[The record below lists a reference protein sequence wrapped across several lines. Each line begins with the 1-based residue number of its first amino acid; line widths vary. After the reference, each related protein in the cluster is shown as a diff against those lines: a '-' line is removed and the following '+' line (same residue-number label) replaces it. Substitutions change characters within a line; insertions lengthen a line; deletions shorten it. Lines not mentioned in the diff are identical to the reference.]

1 MIDTEKEVSGIIYNG
16 VSLKLADSGGIT
28 PSGSIYIPE
37 NGLYDVTQYA
47 EAIVNISSAEDS
59 ETNTAY
65 VKTEALGISNALED
79 TSGDFKILFCTDL
92 HWQGNDSVPH
102 AAQAIKAITR
112 MSDIDL
118 VVFGGDYIANWQ
130 EVTKATAL
138 SNIKSCRDTLA
149 NIPCK
154 TLWLRGN
161 HDTNGYPSQR
171 LTRQECFN
179 AVASDNVANGAVI
192 NSSDPYGNY
201 GYIDFPTKKI
211 RVVFCNTSD
220 NDDMAA
226 TAPASASDAAPLIN
240 CHNLTSTQMQ
250 WLADNA
256 FNFSED
262 GWKVIFVSHLP
273 FFFSHGSSASWY
285 NSHTYFDGTI
295 TWTCSLK
302 NMSDIVKAYID
313 KTAINFTHNGESV
326 SKDFSS
332 LAHYADIMGGVNGHG
347 HSFWV
352 DKDSKVKYIMVGNAC
367 NGGEKVSSD
376 GNTYTKTVGTA
387 NDTTFD
393 VVAFD
398 TANKLART
406 VNYGRVY
413 NRIINLKSGYT
424 NLLPIIGYN
433 DNKRLSTSSGDLRDA
448 SGRVTTGFIDV
459 SAGDV
464 IRIKGLTFPSAG
476 EGTRAICSYNDTTSA
491 FISGSYLH
499 TALASWPPFTFNFD
513 GDLLTITMSQTA
525 GAQKIRVCGD
535 AITGSNLIITRN
547 EVIL

>member
-1 MIDTEKEVSGIIYNG
+1 MKIISVNNKIPTVGGKAIKAISEAAVIPETDASYVKAEALAVAND
-16 VSLKLADSGGIT
+16 LAD
-28 PSGSIYIPE
+28 
-37 NGLYDVTQYA
+37 V
-47 EAIVNISSAEDS
+47 
-59 ETNTAY
+59 
-65 VKTEALGISNALED
+65 
-79 TSGDFKILFCTDL
+79 SGDFKVLFCTDL

-112 MSDIDL
+112 MSDIDI
-118 VVFGGDYIANWQ
+118 VVFGGDYIANWT
-130 EVTKATAL
+130 EVTKAVAL
-138 SNIKSCRDTLA
+138 NNIKSCRDTLA

-179 AVASDNVANGAVI
+179 AVASTNTLNGAII
-192 NSSDPYGNY
+192 NTADPYGNY
-201 GYIDFPTKKI
+201 GYVDFATKKI

-226 TAPASASDAAPLIN
+226 TAPASASDSAPLIN

-256 FNFSED
+256 LNFSED

-285 NSHTYFDGTI
+285 NSHTYFDGVT

-313 KTAINFTHNGESV
+313 KTTISFSHNGEIV

-332 LAHYADIMGGVNGHG
+332 FAHYATVLGGINGHG

-352 DKDSKVKYIMVGNAC
+352 DTDSKAKYIMVGNSC
-367 NGGEKVSSD
+367 NGGEKVSEN
-376 GNTYTKTVGTA
+376 GTTYTKTVNTA

-393 VVAFD
+393 IITFNT
-398 TANKLART
+398 TAKIAQT
-406 VNYGRVY
+406 INYGAGY
-413 NRIINLKSGYT
+413 DRIINLTSGYT
-424 NLLPIIGYN
+424 NLLPIVGYD
-433 DNKRLSTSSGDLRDA
+433 DNKRLSTSSGNLVDA
-448 SGRVTTGFIDV
+448 DGRVTTGFIDV

-464 IRIKGLTFPSAG
+464 IRIKGLTFPSAS
-476 EGTRAICSYNDTTSA
+476 EGTRAICSYNETTSA
-491 FISGSYLH
+491 FVSGSYLY
-499 TALASWPPFTFNFD
+499 TTLASWPPFTFSFD
-513 GDLLTITMSQTA
+513 GDLLTITMSQSA
-525 GAQKIRVCGD
+525 GATQKIKVCGD
-535 AITGSNLIITRN
+535 ALTGANLIITRN
-547 EVIL
+547 EVIE

>member
-1 MIDTEKEVSGIIYNG
+1 MAK
-16 VSLKLADSGGIT
+16 KLYEESNIQAIATAIRAKGQTGT
-28 PSGSIYIPE
+28 MTVAQMPSKI
-37 NGLYDVTQYA
+37 
-47 EAIVNISSAEDS
+47 EAIQTESPETSAS
-59 ETNTAY
+59 Y
-65 VKTEALGISNALED
+65 IKTEALSVANSVV
-79 TSGDFKILFCTDL
+79 TTVGDFKILFCTDL

-118 VVFGGDYIANWQ
+118 VVFGGDYIANWT
-130 EVTKATAL
+130 EVSKETAL
-138 SNIKSCRDTLA
+138 SNIRSCREYMG

-161 HDTNGYPSQR
+161 HDTNGYPNQR
-171 LTRQECFN
+171 LTRQECYE
-179 AVASDNVANGAVI
+179 AVASTNVQNGAVI
-192 NSSDPYGNY
+192 NSADPYGNY
-201 GYIDFPTKKI
+201 GYIDFTAKKI

-220 NDDMAA
+220 NDDMIA
-226 TAPASASDAAPLIN
+226 TPPASASSAAEIIN
-240 CHNLTSTQMQ
+240 CHNLTATQLQ
-250 WLADNA
+250 WIANNA
-256 FNFSED
+256 LNFSQD

-285 NSHTYFDGTI
+285 NSHTYNDGTT

-313 KTAINFTHNGESV
+313 KTAISFTHNGESV

-347 HSFWV
+347 HSLWV

-367 NGGEKVSSD
+367 NGGEKVSED
-376 GNTYTKTVGTA
+376 GTTYTKTAGTA

-393 VVAFD
+393 VVCID
-398 TANKLART
+398 TTNKSAQT
-406 VNYGRVY
+406 VNYGRGY
-413 NRIINLKSGYT
+413 DRTINLKAGYT

-448 SGRVTTGFIDV
+448 SGRVTTGFIDM
-459 SAGDV
+459 SSGDV

-476 EGTRAICSYNDTTSA
+476 EGTRAICEYQVNGT
-491 FISGSYLH
+491 FISGSYLY
-499 TALASWPPFTFNFD
+499 TALTSWPPFTFSFS
-513 GDLLTITMSQTA
+513 GDMVTITLSSSVPSA
-525 GAQKIRVCGD
+525 KIKVCGD
-535 AITGSNLIITRN
+535 AATGANLIITRN
-547 EVIL
+547 EEIS